1 MESQLIQKVTVDK
14 AQYHPGERVKIEIF
28 LKKGI
33 LNDITNDDLKVEI
46 NDLDQKFYNTEIRL
60 IGLKQDLAASIVLFW
75 QNYIKAL
82 TDPDFHLAM
91 RNTIYYGLVTVPGQ
105 MIIAMIVAVL
115 LDRKLKG
122 RVIYRALYFLPV
134 VTSWVVVSF
143 IFKYLYNQQG
153 LSNYILNDLLHF
165 IPENISWLTNPK
177 TALWAIMILG
187 IWKGIGW
194 TMVIYL
200 GGLAGIPRELYEAAK
215 VDGAN
220 VWQQFWRITL
230 PLLRPTITFV
240 LIMLAI
246 GSFNV
251 FISVYIMTQGGPL
264 GQTEVALTYMY
275 RHAFDYLELG
285 YGAAVSYILAII
297 IFIVSIIQYKFLRVP
312 TEF

>member
-1 MESQLIQKVTVDK
+1 MKTNK
-14 AQYHPGERVKIEIF
+14 AYLFLLPGAILFLTFSVYPIF
-28 LKKGI
+28 KALQMSFF
-33 LNDITNDDLKVEI
+33 DW
-46 NDLDQKFYNTEIRL
+46 
-60 IGLKQDLAASIVLFW
+60 SIFGRSSFVGW

>member
-1 MESQLIQKVTVDK
+1 MKTNK
-14 AQYHPGERVKIEIF
+14 AYLFLLPGAILFLTFSVYPIF
-28 LKKGI
+28 KALQMSFFFLCIFGRSSF
-33 LNDITNDDLKVEI
+33 V
-46 NDLDQKFYNTEIRL
+46 
-60 IGLKQDLAASIVLFW
+60 GW
-75 QNYIKAL
+75 HNYIKAL
-82 TDPDFHLAM
+82 TDPDFYLSM

-153 LSNYILNDLLHF
+153 LSNYILNDVLHF

>member
-1 MESQLIQKVTVDK
+1 MKTKKAFLFLI
-14 AQYHPGERVKIEIF
+14 PG
-28 LKKGI
+28 
-33 LNDITNDDLKVEI
+33 T
-46 NDLDQKFYNTEIRL
+46 
-60 IGLKQDLAASIVLFW
+60 VLFMTFSVYPIFKALQMSFYEWSIFGQSSFVGW

-82 TDPDFHLAM
+82 IDPDFRLAM
-91 RNTIYYGLVTVPGQ
+91 RNTIYYGLITVPGQ

-134 VTSWVVVSF
+134 ITSWVVVSL
-143 IFKYLYNQQG
+143 IFKYLYNKQG
-153 LSNYILNDLLHF
+153 LLNYILRDLLHF
-165 IPENISWLTNPK
+165 IPENISWLTNPR

-194 TMVIYL
+194 TMVMYL
-200 GGLAGIPRELYEAAK
+200 GGLASIPRELYEAAK

-220 VWQQFWRITL
+220 RWQQFWRITL

-240 LIMLAI
+240 LIMLVI

-251 FISVYIMTQGGPL
+251 FISVYIMTDGGPM

-275 RHAFDYLELG
+275 RYAFDYLELG
-285 YGAAVSYILAII
+285 YGAAISYILAII
-297 IFIVSIIQYKFLRVP
+297 IFIISMIQYKFLRNP
-312 TEF
+312 TEY